1 MSKTLDTNSKQSF
14 GLWSRFRIETTL
26 FILMLLHS
34 CYTLVSF
41 YLVLFTVSFSTLSLG
56 LFYGVL
62 VGRGS
67 QGIEAYLHIPTNMT
81 CLAFDLYFLYVHS
94 WYFRAMWQLL
104 AWYRKDKSLYW
115 KSTLQILIRDL
126 INLLPINCHQTCL
139 VSTCYIII
147 ERIWGGSDRNQT
159 ALHSLSYLFETYCT
173 FKQWQYQLRHWC
185 NWIFLFL

>member
-1 MSKTLDTNSKQSF
+1 
-14 GLWSRFRIETTL
+14 
-26 FILMLLHS
+26 MLLHS

-41 YLVLFTVSFSTLSLG
+41 YLVLFTVSFSTFFFSWAC
-56 LFYGVL
+56 FMEFWW
-62 VGRGS
+62 VGGS

-147 ERIWGGSDRNQT
+147 ERIWRGSDRNQT
-159 ALHSLSYLFETYCT
+159 ALHSLSYLFETYFT